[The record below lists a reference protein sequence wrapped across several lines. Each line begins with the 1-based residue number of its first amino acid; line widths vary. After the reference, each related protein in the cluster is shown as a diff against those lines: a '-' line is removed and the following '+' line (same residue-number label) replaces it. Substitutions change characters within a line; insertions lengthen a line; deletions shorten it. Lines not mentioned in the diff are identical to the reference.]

1 MKILIT
7 GANGFSGRKMQE
19 LLRAKNKLTLADIS
33 TAPHVT
39 TCDLTNFEQTLALL
53 RKTKP
58 QKIYHFTGSFTNN
71 YERDY
76 KCNVVA
82 TKNILDAVLE
92 LKLKTRILLIG
103 SSAEYG
109 MVKKKDNPI
118 AESYPL
124 NPVSIYGLTKV
135 YQTKLMQLYCALY
148 NMDIVMARTFNLMGK
163 GLSPQL
169 FIGKLY
175 QQIELYKAGKL
186 SHITVGNTGNKRD
199 YISID
204 EAIKYYRLIMDEGE
218 QGEVYNVGTSKSIQI
233 SALLKNILKEEKL
246 KSTAVKAMTGLQKNK
261 MDVSDIRAD
270 IKKLNRLSA
279 SFKR

>member
-135 YQTKLMQLYCALY
+135 NQTKHSKAASALF
-148 NMDIVMARTFNLMGK
+148 D
-163 GLSPQL
+163 
-169 FIGKLY
+169 KLY
-175 QQIELYKAGKL
+175 QQIELYKAGQL
-186 SHITVGNTGNKRD
+186 AHITVGNTGNKRD

-218 QGEVYNVGTSKSIQI
+218 QGEVYNVGTGKSIQI
-233 SALLKNILKEEKL
+233 SALLKNILKEEKV